1 MTQSDQDLE
10 RLDDLLFALPQEN
23 FPMTL
28 SELDGYLTGILVC
41 PEMIPPS
48 EWLPNVWGETGEANF
63 PDLESAT
70 ATLDAV
76 MGHYN
81 AIVATLS
88 RTPYLEPIYEVDPN
102 SDETLWEPWVDG
114 YTRAVR
120 LRPDAWQALLERA
133 DEETQSAMIF
143 LMALQDLADGEC
155 KFTEEEIDE
164 LDREAPDMIPNCV
177 AAILFT
183 SRPELPHPEAAKLH

>member
-1 MTQSDQDLE
+1 MTQSDQDLD
-10 RLDDLLFALPQEN
+10 RLDDLLYALPQEN

-28 SELDGYLTGILVC
+28 SELDGYLTGILAC

-48 EWLPNVWGETGEANF
+48 EWLPHVWGETGDANF
-63 PDLESAT
+63 PDLESAQET
-70 ATLDAV
+70 IDAV

-81 AIVATLS
+81 ALVATLS
-88 RTPYLEPIYEVDPN
+88 QTPYLEPIYEVDPN
-102 SDETLWEPWVDG
+102 SDETLWEGWVDG

-143 LMALQDLADGEC
+143 LMALQDLADGESN
-155 KFTEEEIDE
+155 FSDEEIDE
-164 LDREAPDMIPNCV
+164 LDREAPDMIPNCL

>member
-1 MTQSDQDLE
+1 MTQSDQDLD
-10 RLDDLLFALPQEN
+10 RLDDLLYALPQEN

-28 SELDGYLTGILVC
+28 SELDGYLTGILAC

-48 EWLPNVWGETGEANF
+48 EWLPHVWGETGEANF
-63 PDLESAT
+63 PDLESAQET
-70 ATLDAV
+70 IDAV

-81 AIVATLS
+81 AIAATLS
-88 RTPYLEPIYEVDPN
+88 QTPYLEPIYEVDPN
-102 SDETLWEPWVDG
+102 SDETLWEGWVDG
-114 YTRAVR
+114 YTRALR

-143 LMALQDLADGEC
+143 LMALQDLADGESN
-155 KFTEEEIDE
+155 FSDEEIDE

-177 AAILFT
+177 ATILFAT
-183 SRPELPHPEAAKLH
+183 RPELPHPEAAKLH